1 MTGPDDVSDA
11 VDVVVKSG
19 IDDVDP
25 VNDVVLADA
34 VVFGDN
40 IEVLEAGVDESEFL
54 CDT

>member
-1 MTGPDDVSDA
+1 
-11 VDVVVKSG
+11 
-19 IDDVDP
+19 
-25 VNDVVLADA
+25 VLAEDA